1 MEVDRIERENINP
14 GEEQYVQEKILA
26 TPEGRI
32 LMAGLVLSFLG
43 ISCLALSWLWMPDK
57 SHVLAVMTATNII
70 FGRAAGMSV
79 GYSMGLD
86 HIMVIP
92 VNMLVE
98 TILVLLFYPL
108 FVFSWRRLLVIQA
121 LRNFME
127 RTGRAAE
134 TQRATIRRYGI
145 IGLFVFVWSPFWM
158 TGPVAGCAIGFL
170 LGLKPWLNLT
180 IVLAGT
186 YLAIT
191 CWAILLREIY
201 DRIAMY
207 SSFAPI
213 ILVVILILII
223 FGGRLLHRLH
233 RKNNSRI
240 M

>member
-1 MEVDRIERENINP
+1 METDHRERETIIP
-14 GEEQYVQEKILA
+14 GEEQYGRERILT

-32 LMAGLVLSFLG
+32 LMAGLVLSLLG
-43 ISCLALSWLWMPDK
+43 ISCLALSWLWIPDK

-79 GYSMGLD
+79 GYTMGLD
-86 HIMVIP
+86 HIVVVP
-92 VNMLVE
+92 VNIFIE

-121 LRNFME
+121 LRKFME

-134 TQRATIRRYGI
+134 AQRVTIRRYGI
-145 IGLFVFVWSPFWM
+145 IGLFIFVWSPFWM
-158 TGPVAGCAIGFL
+158 TGPVVGCAIGFL
-170 LGLKPWLNLT
+170 LGLRPWLNLT
-180 IVLAGT
+180 IVLTGT

-191 CWAILLREIY
+191 CWAILLREIH

-213 ILVVILILII
+213 ILVIFLILII
-223 FGGRLLHRLH
+223 LGGRLLHRLH
-233 RKNNSRI
+233 HRNHSEI